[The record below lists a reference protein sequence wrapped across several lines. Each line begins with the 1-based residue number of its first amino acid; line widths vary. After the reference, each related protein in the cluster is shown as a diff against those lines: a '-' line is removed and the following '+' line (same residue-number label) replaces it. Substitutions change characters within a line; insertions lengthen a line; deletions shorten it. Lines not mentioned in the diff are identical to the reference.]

1 MNKLTNL
8 CDIFK
13 TQSKTGGNLIFDEE
27 GFENNVNLGDMN
39 IELSDKMEELKK
51 ETVTKESSDNMEIK
65 YHGMQIP
72 IKSEK
77 VKSHFIK
84 IDEVTQKVEKEPELN
99 KKITMFSEISN
110 NIDEIIKSVKRE
122 NIDETTNKSESNYFN
137 FIFIYFYYSIINF
150 CLLVLTINKYVSQ

>member
-1 MNKLTNL
+1 
-8 CDIFK
+8 
-13 TQSKTGGNLIFDEE
+13 
-27 GFENNVNLGDMN
+27 MN

-51 ETVTKESSDNMEIK
+51 ENTTKESSDNMEIK

-84 IDEVTQKVEKEPELN
+84 IDEVTQKIEKEPELN
-99 KKITMFSEISN
+99 KKISLFSEIAN

-122 NIDETTNKSESNYFN
+122 NVDETPNKSESK
-137 FIFIYFYYSIINF
+137 IYVN
-150 CLLVLTINKYVSQ
+150 